1 MQGPFDRLCK
11 VYSWPKL
18 HQNTHKTDKWAKKKQ
33 FRKKIPSQNNAH
45 CILNLEHYVGPNLYL
60 QLLGF
65 YCSKESCVKA
75 QSTLTSFNTIF
86 YSFKIYGK

>member
-1 MQGPFDRLCK
+1 MGQRKNKSEGKYL
-11 VYSWPKL
+11 VS
-18 HQNTHKTDKWAKKKQ
+18 KQ
-33 FRKKIPSQNNAH
+33 CH

-65 YCSKESCVKA
+65 DCSKESCVKA